1 MNQFDDWKKNL
12 DRFFG
17 HDFWGDF
24 EGLVKPP
31 LPQMNLYQYD
41 NELLCIFNIPG
52 LKDLNKVDV
61 FVNHATLEVRGI
73 VEINQKGGQQLK
85 GEIIQG
91 AFDRKV
97 DLPYPVR
104 DDKIHASY
112 KQGLLVVQLH
122 RLISDADQKN
132 RIQITNMEEE

>member
-17 HDFWGDF
+17 NDFWGDF

-41 NELLCIFNIPG
+41 NELLCMFSIPG
-52 LKDLNKVDV
+52 LNDMNKVDV
-61 FVNHATLEVRGI
+61 FVDHAVLEIKGI
-73 VEINQKGGQQLK
+73 VEVNQKGGQQVK
-85 GEIIQG
+85 GEIMQG
-91 AFDRKV
+91 AFERKI

-104 DDKIHASY
+104 SDKIQASY
-112 KQGLLVVQLH
+112 KHGLLIIQLH
-122 RLISDADQKN
+122 RLISDTSNKN
-132 RIQITNMEEE
+132 RIRITNLEDD